1 MTEAIVV
8 PEESKRGPGRPKS
21 EATAPAVKKGKPTW
35 KPANVDDVFD
45 KEAGFRYR
53 KVNKDPRNMAK
64 KIAEGW
70 EILSDIAGHKTTNE
84 VGYGRIDAGKPL
96 TSVRESYD
104 TVLARIPEEAAK
116 ERDAFHNAE
125 NERRVAGLHRQTKE
139 ELGSSGAPMHG
150 SITTEKRGIRT
161 VIKD

>member
-1 MTEAIVV
+1 MTEAQNVT
-8 PEESKRGPGRPKS
+8 EESKRGPGRPKS

-45 KEAGFRYR
+45 KEPGYRYR

-64 KIAEGW
+64 KMAEGW
-70 EILSDIAGHKTTNE
+70 EIISDVNGQQTTNE
-84 VGYGRIDAGKPL
+84 NGYGRIDMGKPL

-104 TVLARIPEEAAK
+104 TVLARIPEELAQS
-116 ERDAFHNAE
+116 RDEYINNE
-125 NERRVAGLHRQTKE
+125 NQRRVAGLKRQTKE
-139 ELGSSGAPMHG
+139 ELGSSNAPTHG
-150 SITTEKRGIRT
+150 SISMEKRGIRT